1 MDSATHYA
9 SQDLDHL
16 GIVAGVCNLI
26 GLIERVDAIVG
37 ETDRKVSVGEAVQAM
52 VLNGLGFTGRPL
64 YLTPEFF
71 ANKPVDILIGEDLT
85 AEDLNEHSLGRALDR
100 LYEVGVTKV
109 FAYVAAAGIQ
119 VADEPLDV
127 VHLDASSFSF
137 QGDYDTP
144 PDMDGEAITITH
156 GYSRDRRP
164 DLKQA
169 MVALI
174 CSHQGALPVWF
185 EALDG
190 NQADSSAFPEI
201 VSAYIEQLDAE
212 EEMPYF
218 IADSALYTQET
229 IQELGAEV
237 PWITRVPASIGAV
250 KDLYHT
256 VSPEMMEPL
265 QDGSYRIQEV
275 CSIYGGVRQRWLLV
289 YSENRY
295 QRDRNRLQE
304 RITDEREEAAK
315 QLRRLK
321 RREYQSREAAKA
333 ALETVAQDWKFH
345 TAEVFEFVRHGRYDR
360 PGRPA
365 KGQEPDY
372 YVWQPV
378 GKLIEDDDAV
388 QAALRLKGKFV
399 LATND
404 LDTEHLP
411 PEALL
416 THYTAQTTTVERGF
430 RFLKDPLFF
439 AHSLFLKKPERV
451 MTLLMVMGLCL
462 LIYALAEHLLRT
474 ELRHRNE
481 TLPDQKGNPTQRIT
495 MRRVFQIFEGI
506 HVLIIYAP
514 TGPPTIQQRLILNL
528 TDLHERILDLLGP
541 EPKKCYSSP
550 G

>member
-1 MDSATHYA
+1 MGSAAQYT

-26 GLIERVDAIVG
+26 GLIERVNAIVG

-52 VLNGLGFTGRPL
+52 VLNGLGFAGRPL

-71 ANKPVDILIGEDLT
+71 ANKPVDLLIGEDLT

-109 FAYVAAAGIQ
+109 FAYVAVAGIQ
-119 VADEPLDV
+119 VADEPLDA
-127 VHLDASSFSF
+127 VHLDTSSFSF
-137 QGDYDTP
+137 HGDYDMA
-144 PDMDGEAITITH
+144 PDAEAEAIQITH

-169 MVALI
+169 IVALI

-201 VSAYIEQLDAE
+201 VSAYIEQLDTE
-212 EEMPYF
+212 KETPYF

-229 IQELGAEV
+229 VQELGAEV

-250 KDLYHT
+250 KDLCRT
-256 VSPEMMEPL
+256 VSPETM
-265 QDGSYRIQEV
+265 GSIQNDAYRIQEL

-289 YSENRY
+289 YSKQQYR
-295 QRDRNRLQE
+295 RDRKRLRRHVANE
-304 RITDEREEAAK
+304 YEEAAK
-315 QLRRLK
+315 QLRRLE
-321 RREYQSREAAKA
+321 RREYPSREAAKA
-333 ALETVAQDWKFH
+333 AVETTAEQWKFH
-345 TAEVFEFVRHGRYDR
+345 TAEVEFVQHGRYNR

-365 KGQEPDY
+365 KGQTPDY
-372 YVWQPV
+372 YIWQPDGDV
-378 GKLIEDDDAV
+378 VEDSAAV
-388 QAALRLKGKFV
+388 QAALRTKGKFV

-404 LDTEHLP
+404 LDTRYLP
-411 PEALL
+411 PGAVLAQ
-416 THYTAQTTTVERGF
+416 YKAQTTTVERGF

-439 AHSLFLKKPERV
+439 AHSLFLKKPERI
-451 MTLLMVMGLCL
+451 TALLMVMGLCL
-462 LIYALAEHLLRT
+462 LIYALAEQILRT
-474 ELRHRNE
+474 ELKRRNE

-506 HVLIIYAP
+506 HILIIYAP

-528 TDLHERILDLLGP
+528 TELHERILDLLGP
-541 EPKKCYSSP
+541 EPKKCYLSP